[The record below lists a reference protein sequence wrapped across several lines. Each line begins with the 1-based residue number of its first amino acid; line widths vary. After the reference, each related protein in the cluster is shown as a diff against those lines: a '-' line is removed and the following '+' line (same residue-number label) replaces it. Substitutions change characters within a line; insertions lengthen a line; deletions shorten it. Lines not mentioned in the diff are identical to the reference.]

1 MYFCQKRSAVRVNL
15 LSEMWYNGMK
25 KPPRRRPEGMND
37 MKNKT
42 TLYIANGAM
51 IAAIYVVL
59 TLLLA
64 PISYGAMQVRISEA
78 LCILPMFTSAA
89 IPGLFVGCLL
99 ANLLG
104 GAVIWDVIFGSLATL
119 IGAAGGY
126 LLRKNRWL
134 VPIPSVAANVVII
147 PLVLKY
153 GYGVDMA
160 LPLLAA
166 YLAAGESIGCYVL
179 GEILCSALKRLKPFK

>member
-1 MYFCQKRSAVRVNL
+1 
-15 LSEMWYNGMK
+15 
-25 KPPRRRPEGMND
+25 

-119 IGAAGGY
+119 IGAVGSY
-126 LLRKNRWL
+126 LVRKNRWL
-134 VPIPSVAANVVII
+134 VPIPPIAANVVII

-160 LPLLAA
+160 LPPLAG
-166 YLAAGESIGCYVL
+166 YLAVGEIVSCYLL
-179 GEILCSALKRLKPFK
+179 GEILCSVLLRLKLFK

>member
-1 MYFCQKRSAVRVNL
+1 
-15 LSEMWYNGMK
+15 
-25 KPPRRRPEGMND
+25 

-42 TLYIANGAM
+42 SLYIDNGAM
-51 IAAIYVVL
+51 VTAIYVVL

-89 IPGLFVGCLL
+89 IPGLFIGCLL

-104 GAVIWDVIFGSLATL
+104 GAIVWDVVFGSLATL

-134 VPIPSVAANVVII
+134 VPIPAIVANALIV
-147 PLVLKY
+147 PPVLKY
-153 GYGVDMA
+153 GYSVDM
-160 LPLLAA
+160 PLLLIVA
-166 YLAAGESIGCYVL
+166 YVAAGEIVSCYLL
-179 GEILCSALKRLKPFK
+179 GEILCSVLLRLKLFK

>member
-1 MYFCQKRSAVRVNL
+1 
-15 LSEMWYNGMK
+15 
-25 KPPRRRPEGMND
+25 

-42 TLYIANGAM
+42 SLFIANGAM

-59 TLLLA
+59 TLLFA

-78 LCILPMFTSAA
+78 LCILPMFTASA

-104 GAVIWDVIFGSLATL
+104 GAIVWDVIFGSLATL
-119 IGAAGGY
+119 IGAVGSY

-134 VPIPSVAANVVII
+134 VPIPPIAANVVII

-160 LPLLAA
+160 LPPLAG
-166 YLAAGESIGCYVL
+166 YLAVGEIVSCYVL
-179 GEILCSALKRLKPFK
+179 GEVLCSALLKLNIFKKR

>member
-1 MYFCQKRSAVRVNL
+1 
-15 LSEMWYNGMK
+15 
-25 KPPRRRPEGMND
+25 

-119 IGAAGGY
+119 IGAVGSY

-134 VPIPSVAANVVII
+134 VPIPPIAANVVII

-160 LPLLAA
+160 LPPLAG
-166 YLAAGESIGCYVL
+166 YLAVGEIVSCYLL
-179 GEILCSALKRLKPFK
+179 GEILCSVLLRLKLFK